1 MTRRVT
7 ALLVALASIHCA
19 HPPPPLPP
27 ASPETAGG
35 EPLWFYERGLIDWVL
50 RYRVATGARSGYVA
64 LVARDGQVVHGYTEG
79 WQDIESQTPMT
90 METRFRMASMTKPI
104 TATAAMILVER
115 GQLNLDDPVSK
126 YLPAYADMRVATNP
140 ETTGALD
147 TVPQDPQMRVRHLL
161 MFTSGIGGGG
171 WGQETTIAK
180 AYQEYG
186 IYKGDGTLGDR
197 IERLANVPLY
207 EQPGTKWRYGASLD
221 VMARV
226 VEIASGQPFDVFLR
240 ENIFEPLGMR
250 DTFFPKNLP
259 EGVPLA
265 TLYGQNDDGELVLS
279 DRTSYNELDWTPGGS
294 GLVSTAPDYMRFA
307 LMLWNRGEYDGV
319 RILRGDTV
327 DRMTALHVK
336 SGTLADFGIGGLGF
350 GYGVSVMADPG
361 ESVLPGSVG
370 DYWWSGAYGTH
381 FWISPATGTVTV
393 VLQQNTLGPNA
404 GMPVAPYLIQGI
416 AN

>member
-1 MTRRVT
+1 MIAR
-7 ALLVALASIHCA
+7 ALALTLATAFIACTY
-19 HPPPPLPP
+19 PPPQLP
-27 ASPETAGG
+27 AANATA
-35 EPLWFYERGLIDWVL
+35 EESAELWFHERGLIDWVL

-64 LVARDGQVVHGYTEG
+64 LVAKNGRVVHGYTEG
-79 WQDIESQTPMT
+79 WQDIESRTPMS

-126 YLPAYADMRVATNP
+126 YIPAYADMRVVTNA
-140 ETTGALD
+140 ETTGELE
-147 TVPQDPQMRVRHLL
+147 TIPQDPQMLVRHLL

-180 AYQEYG
+180 AYKENG
-186 IYKGDGTLGDR
+186 IYNGEGTLGDR

-207 EQPGTKWRYGASLD
+207 EQPGTKWRYGAALD
-221 VMARV
+221 VMAHII
-226 VEIASGQPFDVFLR
+226 EIASGEPFDVFLR
-240 ENIFEPLGMR
+240 ENIFDPLKMNN
-250 DTFFPKNLP
+250 TYFPKNLP
-259 EGVPLA
+259 QGVPLA
-265 TLYGQNDDGELVLS
+265 TLYGQNEDGELILS
-279 DRTSYNELDWTPGGS
+279 NRTSYNDLDWTPGGS

-319 RILRGDTV
+319 RILRADTV

-336 SGTLADFGIGGLGF
+336 SGTLQDFGIGGLGF
-350 GYGVSVMADPG
+350 GYGVSVMADPD
-361 ESVLPGSVG
+361 ESLLPGSVG

-381 FWISPATGTVTV
+381 FWISPETGTVIV
-393 VLQQNTLGPNA
+393 VLQQNAGGPNS
-404 GMPVAPYLIQGI
+404 GLPIAPYLVQGI

>member
-1 MTRRVT
+1 MTLRT
-7 ALLVALASIHCA
+7 AALLVSLLSIHCTY
-19 HPPPPLPP
+19 PPPQLPP
-27 ASPETAGG
+27 ANAEGPDAAA
-35 EPLWFYERGLIDWVL
+35 LWFHERGLIDWVL

-64 LVARDGQVVHGYTEG
+64 LVAKHGRVVHGYTEG
-79 WQDIESQTPMT
+79 WQDIESRTPMSV
-90 METRFRMASMTKPI
+90 ETRFRMASMTKPI

-126 YLPAYADMRVATNP
+126 YLPAYGAMRVATNP
-140 ETTGALD
+140 ATTEGLETI
-147 TVPQDPQMRVRHLL
+147 PQDPPMRVRHLL

-180 AYQEYG
+180 SYKEYG
-186 IYKGDGTLGDR
+186 IYDGDGTLGDR

-221 VMARV
+221 VMARI
-226 VEIASGQPFDVFLR
+226 VELASGEPFDVFLR
-240 ENIFEPLGMR
+240 QNIFDPLGMN
-250 DTFFPKNLP
+250 DTYFPKNLP
-259 EGVPLA
+259 EDVPLA
-265 TLYGQNDDGELVLS
+265 TLYGQNEDGELIVS
-279 DRTSYNELDWTPGGS
+279 TRTSYNDLNWTPGGS

-307 LMLWNRGEYDGV
+307 LMLWNRGEYDGAQ
-319 RILRGDTV
+319 ILRGDTV

-336 SGTLADFGIGGLGF
+336 SGTLVDFGIGGLGF

-361 ESVLPGSVG
+361 ESLLPGSVG

-381 FWISPATGTVTV
+381 FWISPATGTVIV
-393 VLQQNTLGPNA
+393 VLQQNAGGPNA
-404 GMPVAPYLIQGI
+404 GLPIAPYLIQGI